1 MSIASILQDLTVLG
15 VFLLLGF
22 CIREV
27 CKPVQKLFIPSA
39 VIGGFIALLMGP
51 QVFGVIEMPKAFS
64 GLSSALINL
73 ILTCLVFGV
82 TINKKKVESYI
93 DYCCLATGLKGLQL
107 AVGVPLGLLLAKM
120 WPGLDPTWGT
130 MGVFAFLG
138 GHGNAA
144 AVGAA
149 YSKLG
154 IPDNQGLGVVM
165 ATIGLLAA
173 ILGGLVIINYGVRKG
188 WAKFVSVNDAEQKIR
203 TSGGKAVLPAE
214 KRFAIGTA
222 RVLNDSVNNLL
233 FQFSLLM
240 LAMFVGGKFF
250 DLLGAYVHPF
260 FNRMPAIIDGVIG
273 SVIVWPIMQKCG
285 WGDLVDRKT
294 ISTISGFCLD
304 IVVLTAVATMRLDL
318 ISTYIVPI
326 TVYSAFMV
334 IMTAWLCIYYFKKV
348 SEEEWF
354 EKALCAYGM
363 GTGSSATGLALVRA
377 VDPDN
382 KSIAVE
388 AHGVHNGTTA
398 LLTSSYFPAA
408 VPLMAVAN
416 IWSAAGLGLIY
427 AVGALALGWILLR
440 PRVKKLGLDR

>member
-1 MSIASILQDLTVLG
+1 MPFYREKIQRYQD
-15 VFLLLGF
+15 F
-22 CIREV
+22 
-27 CKPVQKLFIPSA
+27 Q
-39 VIGGFIALLMGP
+39 AL
-51 QVFGVIEMPKAFS
+51 A
-64 GLSSALINL
+64 
-73 ILTCLVFGV
+73 
-82 TINKKKVESYI
+82 
-93 DYCCLATGLKGLQL
+93 D
-107 AVGVPLGLLLAKM
+107 
-120 WPGLDPTWGT
+120 
-130 MGVFAFLG
+130 
-138 GHGNAA
+138 
-144 AVGAA
+144 
-149 YSKLG
+149 
-154 IPDNQGLGVVM
+154 
-165 ATIGLLAA
+165 
-173 ILGGLVIINYGVRKG
+173 
-188 WAKFVSVNDAEQKIR
+188 
-203 TSGGKAVLPAE
+203 
-214 KRFAIGTA
+214 
-222 RVLNDSVNNLL
+222 
-233 FQFSLLM
+233 
-240 LAMFVGGKFF
+240 FF
-250 DLLGAYVHPF
+250 DIYLPQMYHY
-260 FNRMPAIIDGVIG
+260 
-273 SVIVWPIMQKCG
+273 
-285 WGDLVDRKT
+285 
-294 ISTISGFCLD
+294 
-304 IVVLTAVATMRLDL
+304 TAVATMRLDL